1 MSEYE
6 EMFSSNS
13 DELKK
18 KTILDIRA
26 IINRRYLGMI
36 KDGPSGDIYITSFF
50 LEPRE
55 FTSGTFHVCTSEMLT
70 LIIAF
75 QVIVMRQH

>member
-36 KDGPSGDIYITSFF
+36 KDGPSGDIYIASFF
-50 LEPRE
+50 LEPRK
-55 FTSGTFHVCTSEMLT
+55 FTSGRCRICTSGV
-70 LIIAF
+70 LI
-75 QVIVMRQH
+75 